1 MTFNN
6 YLIFIATS
14 LIINVLNPSTPV
26 IPYVDDGF
34 FISGTLVIFDIRRK
48 YCTFDFK

>member
-6 YLIFIATS
+6 YLILIAIS
-14 LIINVLNPSTPV
+14 LIINTYNPLITAIMYKDVVFP
-26 IPYVDDGF
+26 IFGA
-34 FISGTLVIFDIRRK
+34 LVNFDIQRK